1 MADSLSRF
9 INSLT
14 ETDPQ
19 LRGQKLWAM
28 FAIALF
34 LVAAMNWYAMMREP
48 ETITA
53 SEMVEYNNEVVNVE
67 GVLLSWV
74 EDPYGQGEDR
84 TDLII
89 QDSTGVVEVRW
100 YRAEELPVLGTV
112 ITAMGDV
119 IEYEGRLW
127 LQALGAGAVRWSADD
142 LPEITSLGIADV
154 AREPAEYLG
163 KTIQLTGFVSETLNP
178 STTFN
183 SAYLGD
189 HPTYG
194 NSEHQMHITIHS
206 STNAWIEA
214 SSEVQV
220 TGVLEYEQRD
230 LRYSLHIIGS
240 EITYDRNAEPQV
252 TQLVWSDSSSW
263 MYSIGNLVSITG
275 NLVISDD
282 LSLTGPNGLEI
293 CLVPSEEFS
302 QAISSGNMNGSTISI
317 QGRLVWSEISTSWC
331 IDMDDQLDSTEF
343 ENIQIDDI
351 LTQLSVNPV
360 DVLNSDSFY
369 TINAYAKYP
378 IEPGVD
384 DKNSAIADS
393 PSYSPGW
400 KGVDISIPGPRSDWI
415 EAGQAIRANVSVEWS
430 DSNMRAKLIVHD
442 YTLIG
447 QAPGPTSLLWT
458 DSIENWQYEVNTIVS
473 LSGVLTTVD
482 DQLVIQQNGGTK
494 TILVNPKAG
503 DIGTNSIHEN
513 RSLDWNGRLVENY
526 DSETMGMRYMLN
538 LAYVEDSDSDG
549 LANSLEIQEGFN
561 PNNEDS
567 DDDGISD
574 LEEYQQAE

>member
-1 MADSLSRF
+1 
-9 INSLT
+9 
-14 ETDPQ
+14 
-19 LRGQKLWAM
+19 
-28 FAIALF
+28 
-34 LVAAMNWYAMMREP
+34 
-48 ETITA
+48 
-53 SEMVEYNNEVVNVE
+53 
-67 GVLLSWV
+67 
-74 EDPYGQGEDR
+74 
-84 TDLII
+84 
-89 QDSTGVVEVRW
+89 
-100 YRAEELPVLGTV
+100 
-112 ITAMGDV
+112 
-119 IEYEGRLW
+119 
-127 LQALGAGAVRWSADD
+127 
-142 LPEITSLGIADV
+142 
-154 AREPAEYLG
+154 
-163 KTIQLTGFVSETLNP
+163 
-178 STTFN
+178 
-183 SAYLGD
+183 
-189 HPTYG
+189 
-194 NSEHQMHITIHS
+194 
-206 STNAWIEA
+206 
-214 SSEVQV
+214 
-220 TGVLEYEQRD
+220 
-230 LRYSLHIIGS
+230 
-240 EITYDRNAEPQV
+240 
-252 TQLVWSDSSSW
+252 
-263 MYSIGNLVSITG
+263 
-275 NLVISDD
+275 
-282 LSLTGPNGLEI
+282 
-293 CLVPSEEFS
+293 
-302 QAISSGNMNGSTISI
+302 
-317 QGRLVWSEISTSWC
+317 
-331 IDMDDQLDSTEF
+331 MDDQLDSTEF

-360 DVLNSDSFY
+360 EVLNSDSFY

-549 LANSLEIQEGFN
+549 LANSLEIEEGFN